1 MMKKK
6 MKIMRR
12 GRKMTKMRRIIKT
25 KMEKILT
32 KILANKNPIHLL
44 CHKKAI

>member
-6 MKIMRR
+6 MKTMRR
-12 GRKMTKMRRIIKT
+12 RRMTKVRRIIKT

-44 CHKKAI
+44 CHKKSI